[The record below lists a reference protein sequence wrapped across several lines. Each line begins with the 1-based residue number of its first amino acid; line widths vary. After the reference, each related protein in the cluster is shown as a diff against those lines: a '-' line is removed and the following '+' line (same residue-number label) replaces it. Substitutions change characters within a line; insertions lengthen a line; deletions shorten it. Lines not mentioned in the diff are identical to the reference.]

1 MPLAWREVKKGL
13 DPRRFTLQ
21 TVFPRL
27 SRTGDLFEGVVG
39 KAVDLRTADRK
50 LRGMM
55 EGT

>member
-1 MPLAWREVKKGL
+1 VKKGL